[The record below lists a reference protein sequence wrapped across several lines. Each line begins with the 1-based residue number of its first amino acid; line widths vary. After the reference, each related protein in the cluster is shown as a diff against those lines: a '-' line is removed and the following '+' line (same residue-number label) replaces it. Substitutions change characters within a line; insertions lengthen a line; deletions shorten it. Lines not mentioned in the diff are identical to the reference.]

1 TDTLLLKALT
11 QKSILCDV
19 SKGEYITAINKFDN
33 IIQQNPNS
41 EAAVYAEIDILTTAL
56 DLDTTNSQLGKISGG
71 KYLVKGTSD
80 YLSRLNDILQS
91 RFGVNSGE
99 SEKIIPNEYSLEQNY
114 PNPFNPTTT
123 IRYDLPKDGLVQLE
137 IFDIIGRKITTLVNS
152 HQSAGRYEVN
162 LPVVFTSINYNPVST
177 FLLKR

>member
-1 TDTLLLKALT
+1 
-11 QKSILCDV
+11 
-19 SKGEYITAINKFDN
+19 
-33 IIQQNPNS
+33 
-41 EAAVYAEIDILTTAL
+41 
-56 DLDTTNSQLGKISGG
+56 
-71 KYLVKGTSD
+71 
-80 YLSRLNDILQS
+80 
-91 RFGVNSGE
+91 
-99 SEKIIPNEYSLEQNY
+99 IIPDEYSLEQNY